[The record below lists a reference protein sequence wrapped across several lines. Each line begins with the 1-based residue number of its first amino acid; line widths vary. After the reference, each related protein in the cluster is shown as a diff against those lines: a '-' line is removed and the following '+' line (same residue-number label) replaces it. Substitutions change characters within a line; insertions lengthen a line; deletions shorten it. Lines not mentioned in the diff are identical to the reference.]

1 MRGRYL
7 LRFVWANL
15 VERGLAPPTGRSGTG
30 PYEMGDGFC
39 VRRRGGSVTR
49 LSGFGRVP
57 RKAAGAAHW
66 VARRFPAVPTWAPES
81 GAAEKSLSLQS
92 LISTTLKTPDH
103 PAWADT
109 SRRSPAEPPDPPTP
123 RGHIP
128 RPPGIPPPWRS
139 WRRGGRPQR
148 RWCAPVRSPNCGLL
162 QNTHPVCSWSRTGG
176 S

>member
-1 MRGRYL
+1 M
-7 LRFVWANL
+7 LRFVWANP
-15 VERGLAPPTGRSGTG
+15 VEWGLAPPTGRSGTG

-57 RKAAGAAHW
+57 RKAVGAAHW
-66 VARRFPAVPTWAPES
+66 AARRFPAVPTWAPES

-92 LISTTLKTPDH
+92 LISTTLRTPDH
-103 PAWADT
+103 PVSADT
-109 SRRSPAEPPDPPTP
+109 SRRPPAEPPDLPPP
-123 RGHIP
+123 RGHTP
-128 RPPGIPPPWRS
+128 RPPGTPPLWRS
-139 WRRGGRPQR
+139 GRRGGRPQR
-148 RWCAPVRSPNCGLL
+148 RRCAPAQSPDCGRR